1 MKKIIINGLKLS
13 EKDKIT
19 GIQRYSREIILRLDK
34 LLETEKELEVYYAY
48 KEGANNYIIKPE
60 ELHYIKTI
68 PFKCKN
74 ATIANLF
81 SFPKFLKREKAVA
94 CSFTHE
100 ILRSKNNISTIHD
113 IRTMVD
119 KHDKLSFRIY
129 CNLMFKV
136 NKKYAK
142 YIVTVSEYQKRLISK
157 KLKISPDKII
167 VIPNGW
173 EHIKDIDSDMS
184 IFNRVPGLELN
195 KYYYALGS
203 IAPHKNFKWIL
214 EVAKRNPDK
223 VFAIGG
229 AKDLSKWKEVFD
241 VIPKNVYFLG
251 YVNDAENKALMSNCK
266 AFLHP
271 AKFEGFG
278 IPPLEALACGA
289 QIIISNATCLPEIY
303 GDCAHY
309 FDPDDY
315 SVDLDKLLMEP
326 IAFTDNLLKKYS
338 WDLSSLEWLKIFIN
352 N

>member
-19 GIQRYSREIILRLDK
+19 GIQRYSKEIILRLDK
-34 LLETEKELEVYYAY
+34 LLENENELEVYYAY
-48 KEGANNYIIKPE
+48 KAGAQNLIISPE
-60 ELHYIKTI
+60 ELRNIKTI

-81 SFPKFLKREKAVA
+81 SFPRFVKKKKAAV

-136 NKKYAK
+136 NKKFAK
-142 YIVTVSEYQKRLISK
+142 YIVTVSEYQKRLISE
-157 KLKISPDKII
+157 KLNINPDKII

-184 IFNRVPGLELN
+184 IFNRVSGLIVKN
-195 KYYYALGS
+195 YYYALGS

-214 EVAKRNPDK
+214 EVAKRNPDEI
-223 VFAIGG
+223 FAIGG
-229 AKDLSKWKEVFD
+229 AKDLSKWKEVFNE
-241 VIPKNVYFLG
+241 IPKNVYFLG

-309 FDPDDY
+309 FNPDDY
-315 SVDLDKLLMEP
+315 EVNLESTLCEKVAPAKGLLD
-326 IAFTDNLLKKYS
+326 KYS
-338 WDLSSLEWLKIFIN
+338 WDKIAIKWLELMKTN
-352 N
+352 